1 MIAPAGSTAS
11 TMSSTIDPLLIP
23 RPYRVVDKVAEVAD
37 ITSLHV
43 VPVDGGS
50 LPPFRPAQVGMLGA
64 FGFGEAAI
72 SISSAVTCT
81 DYHAYTIRRAGP
93 ISGAL
98 VDTPIG
104 GVITVRGP
112 FGQPWPLDDLDTGT
126 LLIIGG
132 GLGIAPLRAAIE
144 EAVDRMRPEGRVVV
158 VYGAKRPD
166 LLVYGADLDRWRK
179 RGAEVALI
187 VDGVDDDSDWSGPV
201 GVVPDLLGSPQG
213 VNLDWSDTTAFV
225 CGPDV
230 MMHFSRLALEKLGV
244 PGDRIWFTLERNMQ
258 CGNAL
263 CGHCQLG
270 PFIVCRDGPVVRSD
284 RIARF
289 HSIRDL

>member
-1 MIAPAGSTAS
+1 MTALSAEAGF
-11 TMSSTIDPLLIP
+11 DPLLVP
-23 RPYRVVDKVAEVAD
+23 RPYRVVDKVDEVAD

-43 VPVDGGS
+43 VPVDGGP
-50 LPPFRPAQVGMLGA
+50 LPSFRPAQVGMLGA
-64 FGFGEAAI
+64 FGVGEAAI
-72 SISSAVTCT
+72 SISSPVTVT
-81 DYHAYTIRRAGP
+81 DHHAYTIRRAGP

-98 VDTPIG
+98 VDTPVG
-104 GVITVRGP
+104 GVITVRAP
-112 FGQPWPLDDLDTGT
+112 FGQPWPMEDLTTGT

-144 EAVDRMRPEGRVVV
+144 EAVERLLPDRRVVV
-158 VYGAKRPD
+158 AYGAKQPD
-166 LLVYGADLDRWRK
+166 LLVYRDDLDRWRTL
-179 RGAEVALI
+179 GADIALI
-187 VDGVDDDSDWSGPV
+187 VDTDAGAPDWTGPV
-201 GVVPDLLGSPQG
+201 GVVPDLLGTPHG
-213 VNLDWSDTTAFV
+213 VDLDWSDTTAFV

-230 MMHFSRLALEKLGV
+230 MMHYSRLALERLGV

-289 HSIRDL
+289 HSIPDL